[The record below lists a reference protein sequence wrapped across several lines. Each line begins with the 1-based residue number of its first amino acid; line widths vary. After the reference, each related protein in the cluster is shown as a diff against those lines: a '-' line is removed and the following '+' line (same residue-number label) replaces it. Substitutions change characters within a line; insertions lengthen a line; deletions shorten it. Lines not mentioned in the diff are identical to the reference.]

1 MRAIDRRSFLEK
13 SAMASA
19 LLLTPSVTGL
29 ISCADPVAP
38 DTSPLRLAKKGQGG
52 YGELFPSN
60 DVDDL
65 ISIPAGSRTLGASRG

>member
-1 MRAIDRRSFLEK
+1 MTAIDRRSFLEK

-19 LLLTPSVTGL
+19 LLLAPSVTGL
-29 ISCADPVAP
+29 ISRADPPVPNTAQ
-38 DTSPLRLAKKGQGG
+38 LRLAKKGQGG

-65 ISIPAGSRTLGASRG
+65 ISIPAGFHRRS